1 MMDEKGAEPEGGKGE
16 GRGLTTADAEEK
28 CDVKEGV
35 TRGDDLMVGQ

>member
-1 MMDEKGAEPEGGKGE
+1 MKKGRSRGGKGE